1 MTGQRGR
8 EPSMEEILASIRTI
22 INQTEAQSPPPP
34 EAAATTPS
42 PAFAPPVSMPPPA
55 PAEDVLELTEQAPP
69 LPAPAAPSAAP
80 RGPTL
85 EETVQAMLAPMLRQW
100 LDANLPA
107 IVEDVAIREVRRL
120 SGRE

>member
-8 EPSMEEILASIRTI
+8 EPSMEDILASIRSI
-22 INQTEAQSPPPP
+22 INQTEMPALQP
-34 EAAATTPS
+34 E
-42 PAFAPPVSMPPPA
+42 PPA
-55 PAEDVLELTEQAPP
+55 RPVLADEPQPRPIPAAAEDVLELTETA
-69 LPAPAAPSAAP
+69 PAPAAPAAAPPPAAAP

-85 EETVQAMLAPMLRQW
+85 EETVREMLAPMLKQW

>member
-8 EPSMEEILASIRTI
+8 EPSMEDILASIRTI
-22 INQTEAQSPPPP
+22 INQTEPAAPPAAAESVAPAPVAFTPPPP
-34 EAAATTPS
+34 H
-42 PAFAPPVSMPPPA
+42 
-55 PAEDVLELTEQAPP
+55 AEDVLELTEQAPP
-69 LPAPAAPSAAP
+69 PAAAPVLAPAPAAP

-85 EETVQAMLAPMLRQW
+85 EETVRAMLAPMLKQW

>member
-8 EPSMEEILASIRTI
+8 EPSMEDILASIRTI
-22 INQTEAQSPPPP
+22 INQTEPAAPPPA
-34 EAAATTPS
+34 EAAAPVPPS
-42 PAFAPPVSMPPPA
+42 YAPPP
-55 PAEDVLELTEQAPP
+55 EDVLELTEQAPP
-69 LPAPAAPSAAP
+69 PVAAPAAPAPAAP

-85 EETVQAMLAPMLRQW
+85 EDTVRAMLAPMLKQW

>member
-8 EPSMEEILASIRTI
+8 EPSMEDILASIRTI
-22 INQTEAQSPPPP
+22 INQTEQPALQPEPPVP
-34 EAAATTPS
+34 EPVRPAGPS
-42 PAFAPPVSMPPPA
+42 FAP
-55 PAEDVLELTEQAPP
+55 PAEDVLELTETAPP
-69 LPAPAAPSAAP
+69 PAAAPAPATPAAP

-85 EETVQAMLAPMLRQW
+85 EETVRQMLEPMLKQW